1 MSESRDEGA
10 VKMVETGG
18 GGEKKVRRSNADN
31 SNRWEVG
38 VREVEGGWGATA
50 PDGEAEAV
58 QITLTGVRGGCG
70 GGNRC
75 PWWKL
80 WERH

>member
-1 MSESRDEGA
+1 MYGWMDGSPGVMVKYLRGKDHLKMSGIRDEGA

-38 VREVEGGWGATA
+38 VREGRGSMRR
-50 PDGEAEAV
+50 DGSRLR
-58 QITLTGVRGGCG
+58 T
-70 GGNRC
+70 
-75 PWWKL
+75 
-80 WERH
+80 

>member
-38 VREVEGGWGATA
+38 VREGGEQLHQT
-50 PDGEAEAV
+50 EK
-58 QITLTGVRGGCG
+58 QKQCR
-70 GGNRC
+70 
-75 PWWKL
+75 
-80 WERH
+80 

>member
-38 VREVEGGWGATA
+38 VRGGRWREGGEQLHQT
-50 PDGEAEAV
+50 EK
-58 QITLTGVRGGCG
+58 QKQCR
-70 GGNRC
+70 
-75 PWWKL
+75 
-80 WERH
+80 